1 MEEVPNLVALGGPFI
16 ARCFLDG
23 DGGEGGP
30 RSGVSG
36 SFHTSVTSD
45 LLDGGGVVG
54 VAVSNLTLEEVV
66 VSDEGGSRIVSESL
80 DLGAGGTSESS
91 VTGSDTVDGSVG
103 GSGGQTG
110 SLGQHGTESVDS
122 GSETFVLS
130 LDSGEFLLDDLSNF
144 GVNAADLDEV
154 TGGGTASSDGRVGGG
169 GGYQSGG
176 SRVDDVELSDQ

>member
-16 ARCFLDG
+16 ARCILES
-23 DGGEGGP
+23 DGGQGGP
-30 RSGVSG
+30 RSRVSG
-36 SFHTSVTSD
+36 GFHTSMTSD
-45 LLDGGGVVG
+45 FLDCGGVVS
-54 VAVSNLTLEEVV
+54 VAVSNLTLEEVI
-66 VSDEGGSRIVSESL
+66 VSDEGSSRIISESL
-80 DLGAGGTSESS
+80 DLGTGGTSESS

-103 GSGGQTG
+103 SSGGQTG

-144 GVNAADLDEV
+144 SVNAADLDEG
-154 TGGGTASSDGRVGGG
+154 TGGATASSDGTVGGG

-176 SRVDDVELSDQ
+176 SRVEDVELSDQ